1 MTYLEAIFLGVV
13 QGLTEFLPIS
23 SSGHLVV
30 LQAILGF
37 KEPRLAFDVMVHVG
51 TLLAVIT
58 FFRKYIVGMFVSIF
72 VPSMRRSEEW
82 ALLKMVIIGTIPT
95 VFIGFVFKDP
105 LEELFASPA
114 AVGFF
119 WLMTGLLLFLADR
132 WLWNGKDLSRGTLQ
146 DGLAVGF
153 FQGLAIIPG
162 VSRSGATISMGIFR
176 QFSGENAAKFS
187 FILSVP
193 AILGATILQM
203 RKITAIERPEFLV
216 YLAGTVAAAIVG
228 YLSIALLIR
237 IIKARRLS
245 IFSYYCFIAGGTT
258 LIYIML
264 TGSF

>member
-1 MTYLEAIFLGVV
+1 MTFFEAIFLGVV

-30 LQAILGF
+30 FQAIFGF
-37 KEPRLAFDVMVHVG
+37 KEPQLAFDVMVHLG
-51 TLLAVIT
+51 TLLAVVT
-58 FFRKYIVGMFVSIF
+58 FFRKYIIGMIVSIF
-72 VPSMRRSEEW
+72 VPRMRKSEEW
-82 ALLKMVIIGTIPT
+82 NLLKMVVIGTIPT

-146 DGLAVGF
+146 DALAVGF

-193 AILGATILQM
+193 AILGATILEA
-203 RKITAIERPEFLV
+203 RKFAAVEPSQLV
-216 YLAGTVAAAIVG
+216 IYFSGMVAAAIVG

-237 IIKARRLS
+237 ILKARRLS
-245 IFSYYCFIAGGTT
+245 IFSYYCFAAGGIT
-258 LIYIML
+258 LLYIL
-264 TGSF
+264 FTGKL